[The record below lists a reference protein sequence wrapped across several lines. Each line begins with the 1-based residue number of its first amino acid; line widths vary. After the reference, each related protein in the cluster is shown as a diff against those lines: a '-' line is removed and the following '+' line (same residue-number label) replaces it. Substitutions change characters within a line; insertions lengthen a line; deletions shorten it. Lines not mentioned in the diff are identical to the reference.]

1 MRDFMARKKIL
12 LADDEEDVRDIVRM
26 FLEGE
31 GYEVVTA
38 YDGLEALSMIE
49 AEHPDLILLDVMMPV
64 MSGIEVARRL
74 RANHATSQIPVIMLS
89 AAAQTES
96 IKQCIAAGVKDYVV
110 KPFQPS
116 KLEEIIR
123 RVLAGAEVAGA
134 DRP

>member
-1 MRDFMARKKIL
+1 MARKKIL